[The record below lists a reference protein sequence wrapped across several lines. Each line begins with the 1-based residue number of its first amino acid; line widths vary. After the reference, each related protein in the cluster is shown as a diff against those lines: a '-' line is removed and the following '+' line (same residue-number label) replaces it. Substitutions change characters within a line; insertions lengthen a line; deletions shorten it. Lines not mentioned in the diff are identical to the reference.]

1 MKKQREIIFMIMAI
15 VCIIIFGTAMAPIS
29 LQNDTFYTIKIGQY
43 IMENGISQYDPFSWH
58 QNLPYTFPHWAYDV
72 GMACIYNIG
81 GMFGIYLSTVGLTA
95 ILAVVWFLI
104 NCKLTKNKLSSFILT
119 MALIYLMAPYIAA
132 RAQLLTFILF
142 TLEVFFIERFLDSK
156 KIRYAIGLIIL
167 PAIIAN
173 VHLAVFPFYFVLFL
187 PYIGEYVFAVLAD
200 LPNIIRKFKIHRID
214 AKIRKGKLVGEKKEN
229 KEKLAKELE
238 EKIKKSTENRERR
251 KARAYKLDVPRND
264 NVRWLILIMVI
275 CAFTG
280 LLTPLGDTPY
290 TYLVKTMQGNTT
302 QNINEHLPIVLI
314 SAKPQLCVI
323 ALFLA
328 ILIFT
333 DTKIRL
339 KDFFMIGGLLLLA
352 LMSRRQM
359 SMFALIGLIV
369 LNRLIA
375 QLVNKYDKDG
385 CAKFIQKIQTPIG
398 MMGLLL
404 LVLIMCVPFVKP
416 KMDNQFI
423 PENEYPVQ
431 ACDYILENMD
441 YKNIK
446 LYNEYNYGSYLIFRG
461 IPVFIDSRADLYTP
475 EFNGDKD
482 RDIFTDFMNI
492 STLGQYYED
501 LFEKYG
507 ITDVL
512 TYKSSRLNM
521 LISRNESYKVLYEDD
536 YFVIYNRTVVND

>member
-81 GMFGIYLSTVGLTA
+81 GMFGIYLSTVGLTT
-95 ILAVVWFLI
+95 ILAVVWFLV

-142 TLEVFFIERFLDSK
+142 TLEVFFIERFLVSK

-214 AKIRKGKLVGEKKEN
+214 TKIRKGKLVGEKKEN

-280 LLTPLGDTPY
+280 FLTPLGDTPY

-314 SAKPQLCVI
+314 SAKPQLCII

-375 QLVNKYDKDG
+375 QLANKYDKDG

-404 LVLIMCVPFVKP
+404 LVLIMCIPFVKP

-423 PENEYPVQ
+423 PESDYPVQ

-492 STLGQYYED
+492 STLGQYYEE

-512 TYKSSRLNM
+512 TYKSSKLNM
-521 LISRNESYKVLYEDD
+521 LISRNEEYKVLYQDD
-536 YFVIYNRTVVND
+536 YFVIYNRTVND

>member
-81 GMFGIYLSTVGLTA
+81 GMFGIYLSTVGLTT
-95 ILAVVWFLI
+95 ILAVVWFLV
-104 NCKLTKNKLSSFILT
+104 NCKLTKNKLTSFILT

-142 TLEVFFIERFLDSK
+142 TLEVFFIERFLVSK

-214 AKIRKGKLVGEKKEN
+214 TKIRKGKLVGEKKEN

-280 LLTPLGDTPY
+280 FLTPLGDTPY

-369 LNRLIA
+369 LNRLIV
-375 QLVNKYDKDG
+375 QLANKYDKDG

-423 PENEYPVQ
+423 PESDYPVQ

-492 STLGQYYED
+492 STLGQYYEE

-512 TYKSSRLNM
+512 TYKSSKLNM
-521 LISRNESYKVLYEDD
+521 LISRNEEYKVLYQDD
-536 YFVIYNRTVVND
+536 YFVIYNRTVND

>member
-187 PYIGEYVFAVLAD
+187 PYIGEYIFAVLAD

-229 KEKLAKELE
+229 KEKLAKALE

-536 YFVIYNRTVVND
+536 YFVIYNRTVND

>member
-95 ILAVVWFLI
+95 ILAVVWFLV

-251 KARAYKLDVPRND
+251 KARAYKLEVPRND

-359 SMFALIGLIV
+359 SMFSLIGLIV

-536 YFVIYNRTVVND
+536 YFVIYNRTVND

>member
-81 GMFGIYLSTVGLTA
+81 GMFGIYLSTVGLTT
-95 ILAVVWFLI
+95 ILAVVWFLV

-214 AKIRKGKLVGEKKEN
+214 TKIRKGKLVGEKKEN

-280 LLTPLGDTPY
+280 FLTPLGDTPY

-375 QLVNKYDKDG
+375 QLANKYDKDG

-423 PENEYPVQ
+423 PESDYPVQ
-431 ACDYILENMD
+431 ACDYILKNMD

-492 STLGQYYED
+492 STLGQYYEE

-512 TYKSSRLNM
+512 TYKSSKLNM
-521 LISRNESYKVLYEDD
+521 LISRNEEYKVLYQDD
-536 YFVIYNRTVVND
+536 YFVIYNRTVND

>member
-81 GMFGIYLSTVGLTA
+81 GMFGIYLSTVGLTT
-95 ILAVVWFLI
+95 ILAVVWFLV

-214 AKIRKGKLVGEKKEN
+214 TKIRKGKLVGEKKEN

-280 LLTPLGDTPY
+280 FLTPLGDTPY

-375 QLVNKYDKDG
+375 QLANKYDKDG

-423 PENEYPVQ
+423 PESDYPVQ

-475 EFNGDKD
+475 ELNGDKD

-492 STLGQYYED
+492 STLGQYYEE

-512 TYKSSRLNM
+512 TYKSSKLNM
-521 LISRNESYKVLYEDD
+521 LISRNEEYKVLYQDD
-536 YFVIYNRTVVND
+536 YFVIYNRTVND

>member
-72 GMACIYNIG
+72 GMACIYNIE
-81 GMFGIYLSTVGLTA
+81 GMFGIYLSTVGLTT
-95 ILAVVWFLI
+95 ILAVVWFLV

-142 TLEVFFIERFLDSK
+142 TLEVFFIERFLVSK

-214 AKIRKGKLVGEKKEN
+214 TKIRKGKLVGEKKEN

-280 LLTPLGDTPY
+280 FLTPLGDTPY

-369 LNRLIA
+369 LNRLIV
-375 QLVNKYDKDG
+375 QLANKYDKDG

-423 PENEYPVQ
+423 PESDYPVQ

-492 STLGQYYED
+492 STLGQYYEE

-512 TYKSSRLNM
+512 TYKSSKLNM
-521 LISRNESYKVLYEDD
+521 LISRNEEYKVLYQDD
-536 YFVIYNRTVVND
+536 YFVIYNRTVND

>member
-81 GMFGIYLSTVGLTA
+81 GMFGIYLSTVGLTT
-95 ILAVVWFLI
+95 ILAVVWFLV

-214 AKIRKGKLVGEKKEN
+214 TKIRKGKLVGEKKEN

-280 LLTPLGDTPY
+280 FLTPLGDTPY

-314 SAKPQLCVI
+314 SAKPQLCII

-375 QLVNKYDKDG
+375 QLANKYDKDG

-423 PENEYPVQ
+423 PESDYPVQ

-492 STLGQYYED
+492 STLGQYYEE

-512 TYKSSRLNM
+512 TYKSSKLNM
-521 LISRNESYKVLYEDD
+521 LISRNEEYKVLYQDD
-536 YFVIYNRTVVND
+536 YFVIYNRTVND

>member
-81 GMFGIYLSTVGLTA
+81 GMFGIYLSTVGLTT
-95 ILAVVWFLI
+95 ILAVVWFLV

-214 AKIRKGKLVGEKKEN
+214 TKIRKGKLVGEKKEN

-264 NVRWLILIMVI
+264 NVRWLI
-275 CAFTG
+275 
-280 LLTPLGDTPY
+280 
-290 TYLVKTMQGNTT
+290 
-302 QNINEHLPIVLI
+302 
-314 SAKPQLCVI
+314 
-323 ALFLA
+323 
-328 ILIFT
+328 
-333 DTKIRL
+333 
-339 KDFFMIGGLLLLA
+339 
-352 LMSRRQM
+352 
-359 SMFALIGLIV
+359 
-369 LNRLIA
+369 
-375 QLVNKYDKDG
+375 
-385 CAKFIQKIQTPIG
+385 
-398 MMGLLL
+398 
-404 LVLIMCVPFVKP
+404 
-416 KMDNQFI
+416 
-423 PENEYPVQ
+423 
-431 ACDYILENMD
+431 
-441 YKNIK
+441 
-446 LYNEYNYGSYLIFRG
+446 
-461 IPVFIDSRADLYTP
+461 
-475 EFNGDKD
+475 
-482 RDIFTDFMNI
+482 
-492 STLGQYYED
+492 
-501 LFEKYG
+501 
-507 ITDVL
+507 
-512 TYKSSRLNM
+512 
-521 LISRNESYKVLYEDD
+521 
-536 YFVIYNRTVVND
+536 

>member
-81 GMFGIYLSTVGLTA
+81 GMFGIYLSTVGLTT
-95 ILAVVWFLI
+95 ILAVVWFLV

-142 TLEVFFIERFLDSK
+142 TLEVFFIERFLVSK

-214 AKIRKGKLVGEKKEN
+214 TKIRKGKLVGEKKEN

-280 LLTPLGDTPY
+280 FLTPLGDTPY

-375 QLVNKYDKDG
+375 QLANKYDKDG

-404 LVLIMCVPFVKP
+404 LVLIMCIPFVKP

-423 PENEYPVQ
+423 PESDYPVQ

-492 STLGQYYED
+492 STLGQYYEE

-521 LISRNESYKVLYEDD
+521 LISRNEEYKVLYQDD
-536 YFVIYNRTVVND
+536 YFVIYNRTVND

>member
-81 GMFGIYLSTVGLTA
+81 GMFGIYLSTVGLTT
-95 ILAVVWFLI
+95 ILAVVWFLV

-142 TLEVFFIERFLDSK
+142 TLEVFFIERFLVSK

-214 AKIRKGKLVGEKKEN
+214 TKIRKGKLVGEKKEN

-280 LLTPLGDTPY
+280 FLTPLGDTPY

-375 QLVNKYDKDG
+375 QLANKYDKDG

-404 LVLIMCVPFVKP
+404 LVLIMCIPFVKP

-423 PENEYPVQ
+423 PESDYPVQ

-492 STLGQYYED
+492 STLGQYYEE

-512 TYKSSRLNM
+512 TYKSSKLNM
-521 LISRNESYKVLYEDD
+521 LISRNEEYKVLYQDD
-536 YFVIYNRTVVND
+536 YFVIYNRTVND

>member
-81 GMFGIYLSTVGLTA
+81 GMFGIYLSTVGLTT
-95 ILAVVWFLI
+95 ILAVVWFLV

-132 RAQLLTFILF
+132 RAQLILF

-214 AKIRKGKLVGEKKEN
+214 TKIRKGKLVGEKKEN

-280 LLTPLGDTPY
+280 FLTPLGDTPY

-375 QLVNKYDKDG
+375 QLANKYDKDG

-423 PENEYPVQ
+423 PESDYPVQ

-475 EFNGDKD
+475 ELNGDKD

-492 STLGQYYED
+492 STLGQYYEE

-512 TYKSSRLNM
+512 TYKSSKLNM
-521 LISRNESYKVLYEDD
+521 LISRNEEYKVLYQDD
-536 YFVIYNRTVVND
+536 YFVIYNRTVND

>member
-369 LNRLIA
+369 LNRLIV

-536 YFVIYNRTVVND
+536 YFVIYNRTVND

>member
-81 GMFGIYLSTVGLTA
+81 GMFGIYLSTVGLTT
-95 ILAVVWFLI
+95 ILAVVWFLV

-214 AKIRKGKLVGEKKEN
+214 TKIRKGKLVGEKKEN

-280 LLTPLGDTPY
+280 FLTPLGDTPY

-369 LNRLIA
+369 LNRLIV
-375 QLVNKYDKDG
+375 QLANKYDKDG

-423 PENEYPVQ
+423 PESDYPVQ

-492 STLGQYYED
+492 STLGQYYEE

-512 TYKSSRLNM
+512 TYKSSKLNM
-521 LISRNESYKVLYEDD
+521 LISRNEEYKVLYQDD
-536 YFVIYNRTVVND
+536 YFVIYNRTVND

>member
-58 QNLPYTFPHWAYDV
+58 QDLPYTFPHWAYDV

-81 GMFGIYLSTVGLTA
+81 GMFGIYLSTVGLTT
-95 ILAVVWFLI
+95 ILAVVWFLV

-214 AKIRKGKLVGEKKEN
+214 TKIRKGKLVGEKKEN

-280 LLTPLGDTPY
+280 FLTPLGDTPY

-369 LNRLIA
+369 LNRLIV
-375 QLVNKYDKDG
+375 QLANKYDKDG

-423 PENEYPVQ
+423 PESDYPVQ

-492 STLGQYYED
+492 STLGQYYEE

-512 TYKSSRLNM
+512 TYKSSKLNM
-521 LISRNESYKVLYEDD
+521 LISRNEEYKVLYQDD
-536 YFVIYNRTVVND
+536 YFVIYNRTVND